1 MIIVGAGN
9 LPRILSCNGSLV
21 MAADPVFTERDNT
34 IREEGNAAHWLASA
48 VFNKEI
54 TSLEMVDRKAPN
66 GVYITAEMA
75 EHVDEYFKNSAAATD
90 GQTFMEWG
98 YTLNGQNYQINGR
111 ADKLLYSAAF
121 NSLYVDD
128 LKYGYT
134 IVEPEQNWTMI
145 AHAIGYCI
153 ENNVAP
159 QRITFVIHQP
169 RAPHHLGRVRSW
181 SISYNELTALFHEMS
196 GKLNNPDNMLR
207 TGTYCDKCPSFFS
220 CPARQAAELN
230 GIEVSHNAYNADID
244 NEELSFRLDQIHR
257 AKKLLD
263 QSEKAYQEQASYRL
277 KQGQIINNYALTADL
292 ANTSWKEGVTPELLQ
307 VLTGKDFTKKELV
320 SPTQAKNQLSEEMFS
335 LWTERKTK
343 GKKLTRISA
352 DKRAKKLF
360 G

>member
-1 MIIVGAGN
+1 MIIVDAGN
-9 LPRILSCNGSLV
+9 LPRALSCNGSLV
-21 MAADPVFTERDNT
+21 MQADPVFTERDNT
-34 IREEGNAAHWLASA
+34 IREEGTAVHWLASA
-48 VFNKEI
+48 IFNKET

-75 EHVDEYFKNSAAATD
+75 EHVDDYISLIDCAPNIQLFV
-90 GQTFMEWG
+90 EWG

-111 ADKLLYSAAF
+111 SDCTAVNGSYLNIHDF
-121 NSLYVDD
+121 
-128 LKYGYT
+128 KYGYT
-134 IVEPEQNWTMI
+134 IVEPERNWTLI
-145 AHAIGYCI
+145 SHAIGYCV

-159 QRITFVIHQP
+159 EKINFFIHQP
-169 RAPHHLGRVRSW
+169 RALHHLGRVRS
-181 SISYNELTALFHEMS
+181 SSVTYDELTALFHEMS
-196 GKLNNPDNMLR
+196 GKLNNPDNVLR
-207 TGTYCDKCPSFFS
+207 TGTHCYKCPSFFS

-230 GIEVSHNAYNADID
+230 AIEIAHNAYNANVE

-257 AKKLLD
+257 ARKLLE

-292 ANTSWKEGVTPELLQ
+292 ANTSWKEGVTAEFLLA
-307 VLTGKDFTKKELV
+307 LTGKDFTKKELI
-320 SPTQAKNQLSEEMFS
+320 SPTQAKNDLDETTFS
-335 LWTERKTK
+335 LFTERKTK